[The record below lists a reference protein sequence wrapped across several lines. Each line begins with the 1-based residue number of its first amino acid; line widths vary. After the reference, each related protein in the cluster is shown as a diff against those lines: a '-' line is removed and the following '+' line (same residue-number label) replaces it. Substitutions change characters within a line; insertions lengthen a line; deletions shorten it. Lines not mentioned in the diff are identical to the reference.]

1 VRFSQSFIPT
11 LRDDPADAEV
21 VSHRLMLRAGMIR
34 KVAAGIYTYLPLAW
48 RSLRKVEAIVRA
60 EMDAA
65 GAQELRMPGVQP
77 AELWH
82 ESGRWDLY
90 GRELLRM
97 KDRHERDFCLGPTHE
112 EVITDL
118 VRGEVRS
125 YKQLPLNLYQMQT
138 KFRDEIRPRFG
149 LMRGREFIMKDGYS
163 FDADESA
170 AEVTYRRMEAAYHR
184 IFGRMGLN
192 FRAVEADTGQI
203 GGSFSH
209 EFMVLAD
216 TGEDDVVF
224 CDACDYAANREKA
237 TSRVAAPGARETPT
251 VEQVPTPGIHSVADV
266 AEFLKQGPERFIK
279 AILFR
284 VGVSPEPGKNASQF
298 EHTYEGWPSQLVM
311 VLIRGDLEV
320 NEVKLLNHL
329 KVPDL
334 RLATDDEIAR
344 ATGGPLG
351 FSGPVGLPKGA
362 RIVVDS
368 SVAGLT
374 DAVAGANAA
383 DMHLIHVQP
392 GRDFPLGETVD
403 LDSARAGDGCP
414 RCDGGVLAIR
424 RGIEVGHIFMLGTK
438 YSDGMGATFLDP
450 DGKAKPFV
458 MGCYGIGVGRTLAAA
473 IEQNH
478 DEKGIVWPMP
488 IAPLHAAL
496 VVMNMKSEP
505 LVAAAEAL
513 YEALTAAGVEVLL
526 DDRPERA
533 GVKLTDA
540 ELLGLPI
547 LLLLGDRGLAK
558 GTVEVRARAGGET
571 REVPLDEAAAAV
583 RALVEAAGGPGAIG

>member
-34 KVAAGIYTYLPLAW
+34 KVAAGIYSYLPLAW
-48 RSLRKVEAIVRA
+48 RSLRKVEAIIRA

-82 ESGRWDLY
+82 ESGRWDVY
-90 GRELLRM
+90 GRELLRL

-112 EVITDL
+112 EVVTDL

-163 FDADESA
+163 FDADISG
-170 AEVTYRRMEAAYHR
+170 AEVTYRRMERAYHA
-184 IFGRMGLN
+184 IFARMGLT

-203 GGSFSH
+203 GGAFSH
-209 EFMVLAD
+209 EFMVLAH

-237 TSRVAAPGARETPT
+237 TARVAPPERRETPAVET
-251 VEQVPTPGIHSVADV
+251 VATPGVSAVEDV
-266 AEFLKQGPERFIK
+266 AAFLKTTPDRLIK
-279 AILFR
+279 TLVFEA
-284 VGVSPEPGKNASQF
+284 PGKGGKRYAA
-298 EHTYEGWPSQLVM
+298 
-311 VLIRGDLEV
+311 VLIRGDREV
-320 NEVKLLNHL
+320 QEVKLRNLL
-329 KVPDL
+329 GEEA
-334 RLATDDEIAR
+334 RLADAADVAR
-344 ATGGPLG
+344 LTGGPLG
-351 FSGPVGLPKGA
+351 FAGPVALSGVEV
-362 RIVVDS
+362 IVDAT
-368 SVAGLT
+368 VAGVT
-374 DAVAGANAA
+374 DGVTGANAA
-383 DMHLIHVQP
+383 DAHLVHVLP

-403 LDSARAGDGCP
+403 LDTARAGDACP
-414 RCDGGVLAIR
+414 RCDGGRLAIR

-438 YSDGMGATFLDP
+438 YSEAMGATFLNP
-450 DGKAKPFV
+450 EGKPRPFV

-478 DEKGIVWPMP
+478 DAKGIVWPMP
-488 IAPLHAAL
+488 IAPLHVAL

-505 LVAAAEAL
+505 LVAAAETL
-513 YEALTAAGVEVLL
+513 YADLDAAGVEVLL

-533 GVKLTDA
+533 GVKLNDA

-558 GTVEVRARAGGET
+558 GTVEVRSRAGGET
-571 REVPLDEAAAAV
+571 REVPLAEAAAVV
-583 RALVEAAGGPGAIG
+583 RAMVEAAGGTGRGA

>member
-34 KVAAGIYTYLPLAW
+34 KVAAGIYSYLPLAW
-48 RSLRKVEAIVRA
+48 RSLRKVEAIIRA

-82 ESGRWDLY
+82 ESGRWEVY
-90 GRELLRM
+90 GRELLRL

-112 EVITDL
+112 EVVTDL

-163 FDADESA
+163 FDADISG
-170 AEVTYRRMEAAYHR
+170 AEATYRRMERAYHA
-184 IFGRMGLN
+184 IFSRMGLT

-203 GGSFSH
+203 GGAFSH

-224 CDACDYAANREKA
+224 CEACDYAANREKA
-237 TSRVAAPGARETPT
+237 TARVAPPERRETPSAES
-251 VEQVPTPGIHSVADV
+251 VATPGVSAVEDV
-266 AEFLKQGPERFIK
+266 AAFLKTTPDRLIKTLVFEAPEK
-279 AILFR
+279 
-284 VGVSPEPGKNASQF
+284 GGKRYAA
-298 EHTYEGWPSQLVM
+298 
-311 VLIRGDLEV
+311 VLIRGDREV
-320 NEVKLLNHL
+320 QEVKLRNLL
-329 KVPDL
+329 GEEA
-334 RLATDDEIAR
+334 RLADAADVAR
-344 ATGGPLG
+344 LTGGPLG
-351 FSGPVGLPKGA
+351 FAGPVALSGVEV
-362 RIVVDS
+362 IVDAT
-368 SVAGLT
+368 VAGVT
-374 DAVAGANAA
+374 DGVTGANAA
-383 DMHLIHVQP
+383 DAHLVHVLP

-403 LDSARAGDGCP
+403 LDTARAGDACP
-414 RCDGGVLAIR
+414 RCEGGRLAIR

-438 YSDGMGATFLDP
+438 YSEAMGATFLNP
-450 DGKAKPFV
+450 EGKPRPFV

-478 DEKGIVWPMP
+478 DDKGIVWPMP
-488 IAPLHAAL
+488 IAPLHVAL

-505 LVAAAEAL
+505 LVAAAETL
-513 YEALTAAGVEVLL
+513 YADLGAAGVEVLL

-533 GVKLTDA
+533 GVKLNDA

-558 GTVEVRARAGGET
+558 GSVEVRSRAGGET
-571 REVPLDEAAAAV
+571 REVPLAEAAAAV
-583 RALVEAAGGPGAIG
+583 RAMVEAAGGRGRGA

>member
-34 KVAAGIYTYLPLAW
+34 KLAAGIYTYLPLAW
-48 RSLRKVEAIVRA
+48 RSLRKVEAIIRA

-77 AELWH
+77 AELWR
-82 ESGRWDLY
+82 ESGRWEVY

-125 YKQLPLNLYQMQT
+125 YKQLPLNLYQLQT

-163 FDADESA
+163 FDADESG
-170 AEVTYRRMEAAYHR
+170 AEATYRRMEAAYHR
-184 IFGRMGLN
+184 IFATMGLN

-237 TSRVAAPGARETPT
+237 TSKVAPPERRDTPAAETVATPGVSTVDEVAA
-251 VEQVPTPGIHSVADV
+251 
-266 AEFLKQGPERFIK
+266 FLKTTPDRLIK
-279 AILFR
+279 TLVFEVPAE
-284 VGVSPEPGKNASQF
+284 SGKRYAA
-298 EHTYEGWPSQLVM
+298 
-311 VLIRGDLEV
+311 VLIRGDREV
-320 NEVKLLNHL
+320 QEVKLNNLL
-329 KVPDL
+329 GEGA
-334 RLATDDEIAR
+334 RLAEPADVAR
-344 ATGGPLG
+344 LTGGPLG
-351 FSGPVGLPKGA
+351 FAGPMGLSGLDVH
-362 RIVVDS
+362 VDRT
-368 SVAGLT
+368 VAGVT
-374 DAVAGANAA
+374 DGVTGANAA
-383 DMHLIHVQP
+383 DAHLVHVLP
-392 GRDFPLGETVD
+392 GRDFPLGDLVD
-403 LDSARAGDGCP
+403 LDGARAGDGCP
-414 RCDGGVLAIR
+414 RCDGGTLAIR
-424 RGIEVGHIFMLGTK
+424 RGIEVGQVFMLGTK
-438 YSDGMGATFLDP
+438 YSDAMGATFLDP
-450 DGKAKPFV
+450 DGKARPFV

-496 VVMNMKSEP
+496 VVMNMKSEA
-505 LVAAAEAL
+505 LVAAADAL
-513 YEALTAAGVEVLL
+513 YEALGAAGVEVLL

-558 GTVEVRARAGGET
+558 GVVEVRARAGGET
-571 REVPLDEAAAAV
+571 REVPLAEAPAAV
-583 RALVEAAGGPGAIG
+583 RGMVEAAGGTIRGG

>member
-34 KVAAGIYTYLPLAW
+34 KLAAGIYTYLPLAW
-48 RSLRKVEAIVRA
+48 RSLRKVEAIIRA

-77 AELWH
+77 AELWR
-82 ESGRWDLY
+82 ESGRWEVY

-125 YKQLPLNLYQMQT
+125 YKQLPLNLYQLQT

-163 FDADESA
+163 FDADESG
-170 AEVTYRRMEAAYHR
+170 AEATYRRMEAAYHR
-184 IFGRMGLN
+184 IFATMGLN

-237 TSRVAAPGARETPT
+237 TSKVAPPERRDTPAAETVATPGVSAVDEVAA
-251 VEQVPTPGIHSVADV
+251 
-266 AEFLKQGPERFIK
+266 FLKTTPDRLIK
-279 AILFR
+279 TLVFEVPAE
-284 VGVSPEPGKNASQF
+284 SGKRYAA
-298 EHTYEGWPSQLVM
+298 
-311 VLIRGDLEV
+311 VLIRGDREV
-320 NEVKLLNHL
+320 QEVKLNNLL
-329 KVPDL
+329 GEGA
-334 RLATDDEIAR
+334 RLAEPADVAR
-344 ATGGPLG
+344 LTGGPLG
-351 FSGPVGLPKGA
+351 FAGPMGLSGLDVH
-362 RIVVDS
+362 VDRT
-368 SVAGLT
+368 VAGVT
-374 DAVAGANAA
+374 DGVTGANAA
-383 DMHLIHVQP
+383 DAHLVHVLP
-392 GRDFPLGETVD
+392 GRDFPLGDLVD
-403 LDSARAGDGCP
+403 LDGARAGDGCP
-414 RCDGGVLAIR
+414 RCDGGTLAIR
-424 RGIEVGHIFMLGTK
+424 RGIEVGQVFMLGTK
-438 YSDGMGATFLDP
+438 YSDAMGATFLDP
-450 DGKAKPFV
+450 DGKARPFV

-496 VVMNMKSEP
+496 VVMNMKSEA
-505 LVAAAEAL
+505 LVAAADAL
-513 YEALTAAGVEVLL
+513 YEALGAAGVEVLL

-558 GTVEVRARAGGET
+558 GVVEARARAGGET
-571 REVPLDEAAAAV
+571 REVPLAEAPAAV
-583 RALVEAAGGPGAIG
+583 RGMVEAAGGTIRGG